1 MAPRGTKSTLLG
13 RLSGRD
19 DPTAASNLEWFFGA
33 ILLGLVLLL
42 LIIFWPDRASFI
54 YEGF

>member
-1 MAPRGTKSTLLG
+1 MAKRGQQSTLLG

-19 DPTAASNLEWFFGA
+19 DPSASSNLEWV
-33 ILLGLVLLL
+33 LGVLALGVLVLL
-42 LIIFWPDRASFI
+42 LIIFWPDKGSFI